1 MRVGLTYDLR
11 SDYLKEGYGLEETAE
26 FDKEDTIDGLA
37 AAIASHGHTVD
48 RIGHV
53 RALVGRLAKG
63 ERWDLVFNIAEG
75 LRGVAREAQV
85 PALLEAYGIPCTFAD
100 AGVLTLCLHKGYTK
114 AVLQAAGVATAPFA
128 VIERVSDI
136 ERVTLP
142 YPLFVKPVAEGTGKG
157 ITPKSIVRSPAEL
170 KAAVTD
176 LLKRFVQPVL
186 VEPYLTGREFTV
198 GILGGGAS
206 ARAVA
211 AMEIHLGEKAEPGL
225 YSLSN
230 KENYEDRVTYT
241 IATDA
246 LGREAERVALA
257 AWNVLGCRDGG
268 RADLRAGSDGKI
280 YFLEVNPLA
289 GINPRTSDLPIM
301 WRMLGRKYEELIG
314 LILDEAI
321 VRVKRAAK
329 VAKAPKAGKDE
340 NDKVRVLRDFKAKK
354 AEAPRVSAATK
365 TPVRQRARR

>member
-11 SDYLKEGYGLEETAE
+11 SDYLNEGFSLEETAE
-26 FDKEDTIDGLA
+26 FDKEDTIAGLE
-37 AAIASHGHTVD
+37 AAIASHGHKVE

-75 LRGVAREAQV
+75 MRGIAREAQV
-85 PALLEAYGIPCTFAD
+85 PALLEAYDIPCTFAD

-128 VIERVSDI
+128 VVEREADI
-136 ERVTLP
+136 ARIALP
-142 YPLFVKPVAEGTGKG
+142 FPLFVKPVAEGTGKG
-157 ITPKSIVRSPAEL
+157 ITPRSIVREAREL
-170 KAAVTD
+170 KPAVMD
-176 LLKRFVQPVL
+176 LLTRFSQPVL

-198 GILGGGAS
+198 GLLGSGSS

-241 IATDA
+241 IADDA
-246 LGREAERVALA
+246 MGREAMRVALE
-257 AWNVLGCRDGG
+257 AWVALGCRDAG
-268 RADLRAGSDGKI
+268 RADLRAGADGKV

-289 GINPRTSDLPIM
+289 GINAQTSDLPIM
-301 WRMLGRKYEELIG
+301 WRMLGRKYEDLIG
-314 LILDEAI
+314 IILDKAI
-321 VRVKRAAK
+321 ARVRR
-329 VAKAPKAGKDE
+329 
-340 NDKVRVLRDFKAKK
+340 
-354 AEAPRVSAATK
+354 
-365 TPVRQRARR
+365 

>member
-11 SDYLKEGYGLEETAE
+11 SDYLKEGYSLEETAE
-26 FDKEDTIDGLA
+26 FDKEETIDGLA
-37 AAIASHGHTVD
+37 GAIAGHGHAVD

-53 RALVGRLAKG
+53 RALVARLARG

-85 PALLEAYGIPCTFAD
+85 PALLEAYDIPCTFAD

-128 VIERVSDI
+128 IVERAVDVERVA
-136 ERVTLP
+136 LP

-157 ITPKSIVRSPAEL
+157 VTPRSIVHAPAEL
-170 KAAVTD
+170 KPAVSE
-176 LLKRFVQPVL
+176 LLQRFAQPVL

-198 GILGGGAS
+198 GLLGSGS
-206 ARAVA
+206 STRPVA

-246 LGREAERVALA
+246 LGREAERVAVA
-257 AWNVLGCRDGG
+257 AWIALGCRDAG
-268 RADLRAGSDGKI
+268 RADLRAGADGKI

-289 GINPRTSDLPIM
+289 GINPVTSDLPIM
-301 WRMLGRKYEELIG
+301 WRLLGRKYEDLIG
-314 LILDEAI
+314 IILDEASAR
-321 VRVKRAAK
+321 VRH
-329 VAKAPKAGKDE
+329 
-340 NDKVRVLRDFKAKK
+340 
-354 AEAPRVSAATK
+354 
-365 TPVRQRARR
+365 

>member
-11 SDYLKEGYGLEETAE
+11 SDYLKEGYSLEETAE

-37 AAIASHGHTVD
+37 AAIAAHGHEVD

-128 VIERVSDI
+128 VVERESDI
-136 ERVTLP
+136 ERVALA

-157 ITPKSIVRSPAEL
+157 ITPRSIVRS
-170 KAAVTD
+170 AAQLRSAVGD
-176 LLKRFVQPVL
+176 LLKRFKQPVL

-198 GILGGGAS
+198 GLLGTGPS
-206 ARAVA
+206 ARTIA

-246 LGREAERVALA
+246 LAREAERVALA
-257 AWNVLGCRDGG
+257 AWRALGCRDGG
-268 RADLRAGSDGKI
+268 RADLRAGADGRV

-289 GINPRTSDLPIM
+289 GINPVTSDLPIM
-301 WRMLGRKYEELIG
+301 WRMLGRKYEALIG

-321 VRVKRAAK
+321 ARTRKSR
-329 VAKAPKAGKDE
+329 APKVKD
-340 NDKVRVLRDFKAKK
+340 DKVRVLRDYRRKDAPPMRVAAAAKSP
-354 AEAPRVSAATK
+354 AR
-365 TPVRQRARR
+365 RRARR

>member
-53 RALVGRLAKG
+53 RALVGRLATG

-128 VIERVSDI
+128 VVERASDI
-136 ERVTLP
+136 ERVALP

-170 KAAVTD
+170 KSAVTD
-176 LLKRFVQPVL
+176 LLKRFAQPVL

-198 GILGGGAS
+198 GLLGGGAT
-206 ARAVA
+206 ARTVA
-211 AMEIHLGEKAEPGL
+211 AMEIHLGAKAEPGL

-246 LGREAERVALA
+246 LAREAERVALA
-257 AWNVLGCRDGG
+257 AWNALGCRDGG

-289 GINPRTSDLPIM
+289 GINPKTSDLPIM

-314 LILDEAI
+314 LILDEAM

-329 VAKAPKAGKDE
+329 PIKAPKAKDTD
-340 NDKVRVLRDFKAKK
+340 DKVRVLRDFRRKK
-354 AEAPRVSAATK
+354 AEAPRVAAAKSSA
-365 TPVRQRARR
+365 RQRARR

>member
-11 SDYLKEGYGLEETAE
+11 SDYLKEGYSLEETAE
-26 FDKEDTIDGLA
+26 FDKVETIDGLA
-37 AAIASHGHTVD
+37 GAIAAHGHQVE

-85 PALLEAYGIPCTFAD
+85 PALLEAYDIPCTFAD
-100 AGVLTLCLHKGYTK
+100 AAALSLCLHKGHTK
-114 AVLQAAGVATAPFA
+114 AVLKAAGVATAPFM
-128 VIERVSDI
+128 VIERESDI
-136 ERVTLP
+136 ERVALP

-157 ITPKSIVRSPAEL
+157 ITPRSIVRTAADLKPAVL
-170 KAAVTD
+170 D
-176 LLKRFVQPVL
+176 LLKRFAQPVL

-198 GILGGGAS
+198 GLLGAGKS

-241 IATDA
+241 IADDA
-246 LGREAERVALA
+246 MGREAMRVALE
-257 AWNVLGCRDGG
+257 AWVALGCRDGG
-268 RADLRAGSDGKI
+268 RADLRAGADGKI

-289 GINPRTSDLPIM
+289 GINPVTSDLPIM
-301 WRMLGRKYEELIG
+301 WRMLGRKYEDLIG
-314 LILDEAI
+314 IILDEAMA
-321 VRVKRAAK
+321 RVKR
-329 VAKAPKAGKDE
+329 
-340 NDKVRVLRDFKAKK
+340 
-354 AEAPRVSAATK
+354 
-365 TPVRQRARR
+365 

>member
-11 SDYLKEGYGLEETAE
+11 SDYLKEGYSLEETAE
-26 FDKEDTIDGLA
+26 FDKEDTIAGLE
-37 AAIASHGHTVD
+37 AAIAAHGHKVE

-53 RALVGRLAKG
+53 RALVGRLAQ
-63 ERWDLVFNIAEG
+63 EHRWDLVFNIAEG
-75 LRGVAREAQV
+75 MRGIAREAQV

-114 AVLQAAGVATAPFA
+114 AVLQSAGVATAPFA
-128 VIERVSDI
+128 VVEREADI
-136 ERVTLP
+136 ARVALP

-157 ITPKSIVRSPAEL
+157 ITPRSIVREARDLRPAV
-170 KAAVTD
+170 AD
-176 LLKRFVQPVL
+176 LLTRFSQPVL

-198 GILGGGAS
+198 GLLGSGSS

-241 IATDA
+241 IADDA
-246 LGREAERVALA
+246 MGREAMRVALE
-257 AWNVLGCRDGG
+257 AWVALGCRDAG
-268 RADLRAGSDGKI
+268 RADLRAGADGRV

-289 GINPRTSDLPIM
+289 GINEKTSDLPIM
-301 WRMLGRKYEELIG
+301 WRMLGRKYEDLIG
-314 LILDEAI
+314 IILDEAMGR
-321 VRVKRAAK
+321 VRR
-329 VAKAPKAGKDE
+329 
-340 NDKVRVLRDFKAKK
+340 
-354 AEAPRVSAATK
+354 
-365 TPVRQRARR
+365 